1 MGVLVPLK
9 TKAEEEMA
17 AKVSQSAELANVVSR
32 MLKAKGCKVMM
43 SGVQGE
49 QAFLIVQA
57 ERPMHSV
64 ALGHLHFDLAPT
76 PGRFIGQC
84 RTLLLQ
90 CDVLWLIR
98 PDATD
103 PRGLH

>member
-1 MGVLVPLK
+1 MGVLIPLN
-9 TKAEEEMA
+9 TKAVEEQA
-17 AKVSQSAELANVVSR
+17 AKVSQGVKLAEVVSR
-32 MLKAKGCKVMM
+32 MLKDKGCKVML
-43 SGVQGE
+43 SGVHGE
-49 QAFLIVQA
+49 QPFLIVEA
-57 ERPMHSV
+57 EQPMHSV
-64 ALGHLHFDLAPT
+64 ALGHLQFDLAPM

-103 PRGLH
+103 PRGMH